1 MTLSGGKCINDLV
14 MNHCDITKALKYA
27 VSVLLLT
34 AFSPLLLCGCAE
46 KQVMLPFD
54 ISSSE
59 TAFTFETSNENNT
72 VEPFAAAIAVPDGDL
87 ESGEE
92 LPSGPDSYGSAI
104 LVDTAGSG
112 FLYSRNALA
121 VLYPASMTKILTAI
135 VALKNSSPDAVL
147 TADES
152 CVFTEGDVQKIGLK
166 PGDSMTLD
174 QALHLL
180 LIYSANDVAQL
191 IAVNIGGSTEGFA
204 DMMNEEAKRLG
215 ATNSHFVNPHGLQ
228 DENHFTTA
236 YDMYLMFNEAVK
248 SEEIVQIIGTVNY
261 STVFRHADGSE
272 ASFSCDNTNRFLKGS
287 AVAPMNV
294 NVVGGK
300 TGTTLAAGGCL
311 VMLSRDSGGNNYIS
325 CVMKG
330 STIDTTYD
338 KTASMLSLIN

>member
-1 MTLSGGKCINDLV
+1 
-14 MNHCDITKALKYA
+14 MNQFEFPKAVKA
-27 VSVLLLT
+27 PASLLFAAALCLISLT
-34 AFSPLLLCGCAE
+34 GCSE

-72 VEPFAAAIAVPDGDL
+72 ALPFAADLAVPGGDV
-87 ESGEE
+87 EAGEE
-92 LPSGPDSYGSAI
+92 LPSGPDSYGAAI
-104 LVDTAGSG
+104 LVDTAGSS

-204 DMMNEEAKRLG
+204 GLMNEEAKRLG

-228 DENHFTTA
+228 DENHYTTA
-236 YDMYLMFNEAVK
+236 YDMYLIFNEALK
-248 SEEIVQIIGTVNY
+248 SEEIVQVIGTVNY
-261 STVFRHADGSE
+261 STVFKHSDGSD

-300 TGTTLAAGGCL
+300 TGTTMAAGGCL
-311 VMLSRDSGGNNYIS
+311 VMLSKDSGGKDYIS

-338 KTASMLSLIN
+338 KTASMLKLIN

>member
-1 MTLSGGKCINDLV
+1 MDHYNL
-14 MNHCDITKALKYA
+14 TKVFKNA
-27 VSVLLLT
+27 VSLYLLLISCLFILT
-34 AFSPLLLCGCAE
+34 GCSE

-72 VEPFAAAIAVPDGDL
+72 VEPFAANLAVPDGDK
-87 ESGEE
+87 EDGDE
-92 LPSGPDSYGSAI
+92 LPSGSDSYGSAI
-104 LVDTAGSG
+104 LVDTAGSN

-228 DENHFTTA
+228 DENHYTTA
-236 YDMYLMFNEAVK
+236 YDMYLLFNEAIK
-248 SEEIVQIIGTVNY
+248 SDEIEQIIGTVNY
-261 STVFRHADGSE
+261 STVFRHSDGSE

-287 AVAPMNV
+287 AVAPMNI

-311 VMLSRDSGGNNYIS
+311 VMLSKDSGGNNYIS